1 MKFKHPRPKWMSF
14 LIEKCPRCGK
24 GRVFLYSVLNLT
36 KFTDTHSHCS
46 HCKLN
51 FEPETGFFFGAM
63 YWSYAMLVALAVIS
77 GIIGTMMGLG
87 EALYWA
93 IPLEII
99 ILMPWIFR
107 YSRMLMLFVVYPIM
121 HKQRFD
127 EEDLSEQV

>member
-1 MKFKHPRPKWMSF
+1 
-14 LIEKCPRCGK
+14 
-24 GRVFLYSVLNLT
+24 
-36 KFTDTHSHCS
+36 
-46 HCKLN
+46 
-51 FEPETGFFFGAM
+51 
-63 YWSYAMLVALAVIS
+63 MLVALAVIS